1 MLLITFLDQEVN
13 EEDFDGDDANDKV
26 NEDLFFFT
34 IIPPLWRLIGH
45 FKVISCI
52 KSHAKILFLS
62 LRAFLFF

>member
-34 IIPPLWRLIGH
+34 IILPL
-45 FKVISCI
+45 
-52 KSHAKILFLS
+52 
-62 LRAFLFF
+62 

>member
-34 IIPPLWRLIGH
+34 IIPPL
-45 FKVISCI
+45 
-52 KSHAKILFLS
+52 
-62 LRAFLFF
+62 